1 MEGSGIRDGCEL
13 AAERD
18 RSLRVLDETASV
30 RFSHENKDV
39 QRLYDEFMEKPLS
52 HRAHMLLHTD
62 HMAWE
67 MPGTGRK

>member
-1 MEGSGIRDGCEL
+1 M
-13 AAERD
+13 
-18 RSLRVLDETASV
+18 LDETASV